1 MPIAINE
8 PRSVPIIYVKNSLIE
23 LNTPYVLGNIS
34 CIIFII
40 VSAFNNLYKYKA
52 FFEIAK
58 LLSIKIRNYAI
69 Y

>member
-40 VSAFNNLYKYKA
+40 VSALIICTNIRH